1 MTKRDNQTV
10 KAELSSVSDTQ
21 AKQKIKDRRYCEK
34 IEKAV
39 LRRAEGYQI
48 PLKKTYKLK
57 KVNYDSATGK
67 KISEEEVLEVGI
79 EEVHVPGDLRAGAY
93 FLNNRAPDRWRE
105 HPNDTEEGESLSG
118 IVVLP
123 DVTDDQGDGAEGDT
137 HDTHETPSGD

>member
-1 MTKRDNQTV
+1 MPINHEKTV
-10 KAELSSVSDTQ
+10 ASSTESLMG
-21 AKQKIKDRRYCEK
+21 KQKAKDRRYCEK

-39 LRRAEGYQI
+39 LRRAEGYRI

-57 KVNYDSATGK
+57 RVNYDPETGK
-67 KISEEEVLEVGI
+67 KVSEEEVLETGV

-105 HPNDTEEGESLSG
+105 HPVETEDTQTVGG

-123 DVTDDQGDGAEGDT
+123 EVLSSDTDASEGEREQDG
-137 HDTHETPSGD
+137 

>member
-1 MTKRDNQTV
+1 MQRREISLPESQN
-10 KAELSSVSDTQ
+10 AESNVTRQQ
-21 AKQKIKDRRYCEK
+21 AKDRRYCAK
-34 IEKAV
+34 IERAV

-57 KVNYDSATGK
+57 RVSYDPTTGK
-67 KISEEEVLEVGI
+67 KIAEEEVLEQGI

-105 HPNDTEEGESLSG
+105 HPTDAEEMPGYGG

-123 DVTDDQGDGAEGDT
+123 EVLAENQTIERNADTDEDAGTQT
-137 HDTHETPSGD
+137 